1 MNQLLSKIKVKEKYC
16 GKIIGFFTVV
26 AAIVTIIAYIFP
38 KPDKNIE
45 NIRELLEAQNEIT
58 LFSNRTEIR
67 DSVFNTNPALK
78 ETSKLQSEIEQYF
91 RVCDRLNFPA
101 EKDMTDE
108 TKEIVCIQNLK
119 ILIELEDITQNINN
133 TIQNLILLDPS
144 VTTYLDIAGLDKVNK
159 TNKQLNEALNEVY
172 EKIASL
178 SNDRK
183 KIKII
188 WKFFNSNE
196 LYPALKSKKD
206 VYASLFKSCETL
218 INKQNNLNSSES

>member
-1 MNQLLSKIKVKEKYC
+1 MNQSSSKTKGKAKYS
-16 GKIIGFFTVV
+16 GKIIGFFTVL
-26 AAIVTIIAYIFP
+26 AAIVTIIAYFFP
-38 KPDKNIE
+38 KPDRNIE
-45 NIRELLEAQNEIT
+45 NIRELLEAQNEIA
-58 LFSNRTEIR
+58 LFSNRTVIR

-119 ILIELEDITQNINN
+119 ILIELEEITQNINN
-133 TIQNLILLDPS
+133 TVQNLVLLDPS
-144 VTTYLDIAGLDKVNK
+144 VTIYLDMPGLDKVNK

-178 SNDRK
+178 SNDK
-183 KIKII
+183 TKIKII

-206 VYASLFKSCETL
+206 VYASLFKACETL
-218 INKQNNLNSSES
+218 INKQNNLMSSKT